1 MTTESGAD
9 SEAKQPQE
17 NKEGKSKAAE
27 PASPQIQPEQLPAAA
42 GHSTPARK
50 EQVRLFITRC
60 SQLSLTA
67 WIQLKSF
74 TLFNIFQYFITLVQ
88 STLVIELRVFLWCKH
103 CTYPF
108 MSGLN
113 LREHY
118 TTFMLNELCLCVK
131 NGNDKKKKNTDDL
144 SVLNGGCI
152 PVNLS
157 FTQCSH
163 ACILEMWWNT
173 DWKKKKKKSWQNNV
187 FILSITSA
195 DRTD

>member
-1 MTTESGAD
+1 MTTESGTD
-9 SEAKQPQE
+9 LEAKQPQE
-17 NKEGKSKAAE
+17 NKETEKGKSKAAE
-27 PASPQIQPEQLPAAA
+27 PASPQNQPEQLPAAA

-50 EQVRLFITRC
+50 EQVRL
-60 SQLSLTA
+60 
-67 WIQLKSF
+67 WIQFKSF
-74 TLFNIFQYFITLVQ
+74 TLFNMYQYFITLVQ
-88 STLVIELRVFLWCKH
+88 NTLVIGVRVFLWCKH

-118 TTFMLNELCLCVK
+118 TPFMLNELCLCVK

-163 ACILEMWWNT
+163 AFILEMWWNI
-173 DWKKKKKKSWQNNV
+173 DWKKNPDRMMFSFSILRQQIVLIKVTPHSCLKSE
-187 FILSITSA
+187 
-195 DRTD
+195 